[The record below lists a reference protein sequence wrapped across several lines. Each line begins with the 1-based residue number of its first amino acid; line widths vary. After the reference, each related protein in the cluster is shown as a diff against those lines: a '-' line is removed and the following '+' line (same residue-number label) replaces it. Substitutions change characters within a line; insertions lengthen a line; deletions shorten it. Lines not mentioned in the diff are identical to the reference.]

1 MLLILDFNIVIKFIS
16 LIFYHKK
23 TILIFDFIIK
33 SVEFEANIL
42 INIKFYSK
50 IIWFSKKWPFILI
63 FANNSILFNVL

>member
-1 MLLILDFNIVIKFIS
+1 MLLKFLDFNIVIKFIS

-42 INIKFYSK
+42 INIKFYNK
-50 IIWFSKKWPFILI
+50 IIWFSKKVTFYSDICK
-63 FANNSILFNVL
+63 